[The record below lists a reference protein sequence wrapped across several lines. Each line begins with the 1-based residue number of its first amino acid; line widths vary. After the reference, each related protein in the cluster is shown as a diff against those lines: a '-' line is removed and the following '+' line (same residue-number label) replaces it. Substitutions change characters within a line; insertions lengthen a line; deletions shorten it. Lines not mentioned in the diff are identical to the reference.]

1 MFPQVTR
8 LLQLSVQQLLQSRDT
23 LSSQLTNVTAREEE
37 LQERLASLDTEV
49 RTVRKEAKKRK
60 KMLAAQQE
68 CMFKG
73 IELFF
78 IVHNSLIQ
86 IYDYRDRL

>member
-1 MFPQVTR
+1 MKIKFFKESKSVFPQVTR

-23 LSSQLTNVTAREEE
+23 LSSQLTNVTTREKE

-73 IELFF
+73 
-78 IVHNSLIQ
+78 
-86 IYDYRDRL
+86 